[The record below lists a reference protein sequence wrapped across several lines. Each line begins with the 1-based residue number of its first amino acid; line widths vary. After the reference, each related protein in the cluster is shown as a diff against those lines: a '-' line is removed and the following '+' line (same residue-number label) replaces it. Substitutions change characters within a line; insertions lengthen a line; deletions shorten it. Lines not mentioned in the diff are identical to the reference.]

1 MGKLGQ
7 KIEHI
12 DNATNEIMDKIRD
25 YFWQEHNIDL
35 EDYFSNHIS
44 TGELVNGDVHRS
56 ADDEIYSIIHNQLKE
71 MI

>member
-25 YFWQEHNIDL
+25 YFWHEHSMDL
-35 EDYFSNHIS
+35 EDYFPNFMA
-44 TGELVNGDVHRS
+44 TPNEVQRS
-56 ADDEIYSIIHNQLKE
+56 ADDEIYSIIHNQLKK
-71 MI
+71 II